1 MDPED
6 PNKIVA
12 TKMDKLTIAKRGR
25 KIGNKALEHE
35 REKTDG
41 TILVCDI
48 IIIALFTKSSS
59 GNHLIHTLAHT
70 CQY

>member
-1 MDPED
+1 
-6 PNKIVA
+6 
-12 TKMDKLTIAKRGR
+12 MDKLTIAKRGR

-59 GNHLIHTLAHT
+59 GNHLIHTHSHT
-70 CQY
+70 RVNIDVY